1 MKVICALLV
10 LLSIG
15 KSYAQLVSRASCEP
29 YLNIQKTTS
38 ILTCNNKDT
47 IFRYINGVNNSE
59 TAAADG
65 LDKLIGL
72 SIENLIHSTKDN
84 PTSKLIP
91 DFIYNFSFVTVDGL
105 ILGLYKDIVEAMA
118 QKLITDFNVPTNEA
132 WQISFNILV
141 DGPKNLTEQL
151 IARMLPPAL
160 PLIGLIEYFYL
171 SDEFEDFK
179 RILIETNTLDTVKIK
194 NVILSTLTNKQ
205 KMIVV
210 SHSQGGLFVN
220 QVWKELNQQGTSEF
234 NNGKRWFTNIQ
245 IATPTSSNLAA
256 KGGFLNNNDDFAA
269 LIANRSNMTGT
280 ESIAPGVNPDKIDSY
295 LHHNLDT
302 TYLSSNYPG
311 YRACAANAII
321 DAAEQLES
329 NCFEECVDEETNTIY
344 PARRHINPNGT
355 PGGIIALQSIVES
368 SVHIDPTSVVCG
380 RSTVR
385 GNVFLWGNSRVIN
398 SNIDGSLSGVYVYG
412 GNSPTEDW
420 EILSPD
426 SENFNGWPQSNVII
440 RNSNVAA
447 SALDGIDIVNSSV
460 RDSEVFDASFL
471 LSAIISRAY
480 IEGNS
485 SIEGGSARALAAL
498 DPMLPGGDIIISGD
512 SLIKGVLITNT
523 YTLIE
528 NSIIE
533 KTGLIT
539 GNSHVRDS
547 YVAGQIVGFD
557 DAPATADRP
566 MAELF
571 DANLGEMGVVLNSA
585 KLLSGSFMGHENK
598 PGISVAPSFLADKA
612 TLRNGAS
619 FTNGTIV
626 SENAYVSGFKV
637 FMTGSYIFG
646 NARVTSEEGGGAS
659 PNSAVHESAVFDNGQ
674 VLGSPYVY
682 QSLVFESGTVTNDG
696 QVIKS
701 SVKGSTTISETTR
714 YICSRIEDPEDEDMV
729 TVDDCSAPTLP
740 IVSPPMIPGPI
751 IAGAMSRSIAS
762 SSELEATADEKVK
775 RKLNLEKQRI
785 NRSLARIKS
794 ADDKAAYSRVLE
806 KMEKAEEGLT
816 TKMKSKK
823 SRTSKKNFSL
833 VQKEIDSMHLA
844 NEKQRK
850 SAKVACAKVRKQSLR
865 PKFKKMKMRLIRQR
879 G

>member
-1 MKVICALLV
+1 
-10 LLSIG
+10 LLSRVEGDADKIAEM
-15 KSYAQLVSRASCEP
+15 KTKIEEKFVLVRTQEEADV
-29 YLNIQKTTS
+29 
-38 ILTCNNKDT
+38 NK
-47 IFRYINGVNNSE
+47 
-59 TAAADG
+59 
-65 LDKLIGL
+65 
-72 SIENLIHSTKDN
+72 
-84 PTSKLIP
+84 
-91 DFIYNFSFVTVDGL
+91 
-105 ILGLYKDIVEAMA
+105 IVE
-118 QKLITDFNVPTNEA
+118 K
-132 WQISFNILV
+132 
-141 DGPKNLTEQL
+141 
-151 IARMLPPAL
+151 
-160 PLIGLIEYFYL
+160 
-171 SDEFEDFK
+171 
-179 RILIETNTLDTVKIK
+179 
-194 NVILSTLTNKQ
+194 LTNHLNAKN
-205 KMIVV
+205 KIILL
-210 SHSQGGLFVN
+210 SHSQGGFYSNKAYSNLSNLF
-220 QVWKELNQQGTSEF
+220 L
-234 NNGKRWFTNIQ
+234 TNPDFKKFLHNFQ
-245 IATPTSSNLAA
+245 LATPVSGITSSKQSYLTN
-256 KGGFLNNNDDFAA
+256 KN
-269 LIANRSNMTGT
+269 
-280 ESIAPGVNPDKIDSY
+280 DKIDLVPFSLEPNIAGIRT
-295 LHHNLDT
+295 LHPKNEDEYRDPFFHFIPY
-302 TYLSSNYPG
+302 TYYSDEYSKLKNCVNAG
-311 YRACAANAII
+311 LVAAAVSF
-321 DAAEQLES
+321 ES
-329 NCFEECVDEETNTIY
+329 NCTEQCVDEETNTIY
-344 PARRHINPNGT
+344 PASRHINPNGT
-355 PGGIIALQSIVES
+355 PGGIVSLLSTVDS

-412 GNSPTEDW
+412 GDSPTEDW
-420 EILSPD
+420 EIISPG

-485 SIEGGSARALAAL
+485 SIEGGSARALAAS
-498 DPMLPGGDIIISGD
+498 DPILPGGDIIISGE

-547 YVAGQIVGFD
+547 YVAGQVVGFD
-557 DAPATADRP
+557 DAPATAERP

-626 SENAYVSGFKV
+626 TDNAYVSGFKI
-637 FMTGSYIFG
+637 FMTGSFIFG

-740 IVSPPMIPGPI
+740 IVSPPIIPGPI

-762 SSELEATADEKVK
+762 SSELDATADEKVK